1 MPDVRAIEIS
11 ANKNPIDCAAMTYC
25 LSINVDQG
33 LVFCSDSRTNAGMD
47 NIGSYSKM
55 HSFVWEGDRVFTL
68 LSAGN
73 LATTQAVVKKLSTDF
88 EQNLIPSLLSVA
100 SISEAADYVGMVST
114 SVQRQQAGR
123 DTSNTNFEATFIFG
137 GQLGTAVPETFMI
150 YPQGNYIHESSEHPF
165 LQIGETKYGKPILDR
180 TIKRSVNL
188 ERAARVALVSMNSTI
203 RSNVTVG
210 PPVELLIYQRD
221 SLVEGHRLYLTDDDP
236 FAHDLSERWNE
247 GLILAL
253 ENLPL
258 FPWEGRVTS
267 S

>member
-1 MPDVRAIEIS
+1 
-11 ANKNPIDCAAMTYC
+11 MTYC
-25 LSINVDQG
+25 LSINAERG

-55 HSFVWEGDRVFTL
+55 HTFVWPGDRVFVL

-73 LATTQAVVKKLSTDF
+73 LATTQAVIKKLHRDV
-88 EQNLIPSLLSVA
+88 EQAMLPNLLSVT
-100 SISEAADYVGMVST
+100 SMGEAADYVGMVST
-114 SVQRQQAGR
+114 QIQRQQASR
-123 DTSNTNFEATFIFG
+123 DTANTNFEATFIFG
-137 GQLGTAVPETFMI
+137 GQLGPTPPETFMI

-180 TIKRSVNL
+180 IVKRNIDL

-221 SLVEGHRLYLTDDDP
+221 SLIEGRRLYLTDDDP
-236 FAHDLSERWNE
+236 FARELSECWNK
-247 GLILAL
+247 GLVMAL
-253 ENLPL
+253 ENLPR
-258 FPWEGRVTS
+258 FPWETDPVKDL
-267 S
+267 

>member
-1 MPDVRAIEIS
+1 
-11 ANKNPIDCAAMTYC
+11 MTYC
-25 LSINVDQG
+25 LSINVDCG

-55 HSFVWEGDRVFTL
+55 HTFVWPEDRVFVL

-73 LATTQAVVKKLSTDF
+73 LATTQAVVKKIHRDV
-88 EQNLIPSLLSVA
+88 EQAIVPNLLTVGSM
-100 SISEAADYVGMVST
+100 SEAADYVGMVST
-114 SVQRQQAGR
+114 QVQRQQASR
-123 DTSNTNFEATFIFG
+123 DTANTNFEATFIFG
-137 GQLGTAVPETFMI
+137 GQLRLEPPETFMI

-180 TIKRSVNL
+180 IIKRDVDL

-210 PPVELLIYQRD
+210 PPVELLIYARD
-221 SLVEGHRLYLTDDDP
+221 SLVEGRRLFLTDDDP
-236 FAHDLSERWNE
+236 FARAISERWNE

-258 FPWEGRVTS
+258 FTWEQAEEKTKRS
-267 S
+267 PAD